1 MMGWYHDG
9 SWGWGGWLLMT
20 LSMALVWGLAIG
32 AIVMLFRSD
41 KSSPP
46 GYTASRQD
54 PGQILAE
61 RFARGEIEEDEY
73 RARSD
78 VLHQTPAAD
87 APPRTHG
94 AG

>member
-41 KSSPP
+41 KSSRP
-46 GYTASRQD
+46 GETAGRQH
-54 PGQILAE
+54 PEQILAE
-61 RFARGEIEEDEY
+61 RFARGEIDEDEY
-73 RARSD
+73 RARAD
-78 VLHQTPAAD
+78 VLHHTPAAD
-87 APPRTHG
+87 LAPRTHG